1 MKIRK
6 IHPAF
11 AQPDRSLRR
20 KMSEKMAMKIQIAIT
35 QKNNTSIV
43 HRTLPTFHSVA
54 STVATPFDG
63 CGAHSSRGGLR
74 CTVGRTPREP
84 YLDPRGSQP
93 EPLGGCHHLAGAA
106 NLERHHDLA
115 DAV

>member
-74 CTVGRTPREP
+74 RKPGRTPREP
-84 YLDPRGSQP
+84 AIDPRDAEP
-93 EPLGGCHHLAGAA
+93 ERSDRGQRLAGAA
-106 NLERHHDLA
+106 DLEGHHDLA
-115 DAV
+115 DT